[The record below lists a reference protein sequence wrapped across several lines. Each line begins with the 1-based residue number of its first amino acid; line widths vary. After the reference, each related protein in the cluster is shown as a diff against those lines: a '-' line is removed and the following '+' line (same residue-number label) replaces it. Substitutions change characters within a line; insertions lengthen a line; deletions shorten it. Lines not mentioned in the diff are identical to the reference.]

1 MERRNLNR
9 IITLVLTAVI
19 VLVALMLTGSLHR
32 PASIIL
38 PAETAASEQPSG
50 SPEDAAGALTQVAV
64 TPVTVQTAIETL
76 ARPEQYRR
84 TVSIQQMWD
93 GGSGSWETTV
103 TASQP
108 WTRTDRTLTD
118 GRIRHTVTDGE
129 STYIWYNAETTV
141 FTAPAGSITPD
152 AEQSIPTYEDVL
164 LLPTRDIV
172 AADYRTIGEQ
182 VNCIY
187 VETAEDA
194 YGYSLR
200 YWVSVDSGLLV
211 AAEKLQRGETT
222 YRMWETAID
231 LAPALTDE
239 FTLPDGTKLS
249 P

>member
-1 MERRNLNR
+1 MDRRNLNR
-9 IITLVLTAVI
+9 IITLLLTTVI

-32 PASIIL
+32 PARIVL
-38 PAETAASEQPSG
+38 PAETTNSDQPSG
-50 SPEDAAGALTQVAV
+50 SPENPSGALTQVAV
-64 TPVTVQTAIETL
+64 TPATVQIAIETL

-84 TVSIQQMWD
+84 TVSIQQMWE
-93 GGSGSWETTV
+93 GGTGAWETTV

-141 FTAPAGSITPD
+141 FTAPAGTITPD
-152 AEQSIPTYEDVL
+152 AEQHIPTYEDVL

-182 VNCIY
+182 VNCVY
-187 VETAEDA
+187 VETAQDD

-211 AAEKLQRGETT
+211 AAETLQDGEAT

-239 FTLPDGTKLS
+239 FTLPDGTKLNS
-249 P
+249 

>member
-32 PASIIL
+32 PARIVL
-38 PAETAASEQPSG
+38 PAETTTSGQPSD
-50 SPEDAAGALTQVAV
+50 SPEDSADALTQVAV
-64 TPVTVQTAIETL
+64 TPATVQTAIETL

-93 GGSGSWETTV
+93 SGSGSWETTV

-129 STYIWYNAETTV
+129 STYIWYNAETEVLIT
-141 FTAPAGSITPD
+141 PAGSITPD

-172 AADYRTIGEQ
+172 AADYRAIGEQ

-187 VETAEDA
+187 VETAEDD

-211 AAEKLQRGETT
+211 AAEKLQEGETT

-239 FTLPDGTKLS
+239 FTLPDGTKLNS
-249 P
+249 